1 MSQAAAPTP
10 MVKMATLRRVLGV
23 SDETIRRWRAASKL
37 PPADVDLG
45 GPSVW
50 WHETTLERAG
60 IRLRASLEQAPA
72 SQPTPASS

>member
-1 MSQAAAPTP
+1 MSQNPP
-10 MVKMATLRRVLGV
+10 PLVKLSALRRALGV
-23 SDETIRRWRAASKL
+23 SDETVRRWRAQGKL

-50 WHETTLERAG
+50 WHPGTLARAG
-60 IRLRASLEQAPA
+60 VNLQPPEPAAA